1 MSEAIIDDIIPYE
14 KLNTSTE
21 TVMIYTNIF
30 FTINSNTFTTF
41 PITPI
46 QTPLTKNKKN
56 IDKKL
61 LVAPYGAI
69 INVQFGI
76 YYRGVRMSRRK
87 KYWCP
92 KCQLYNKKKKKQK
105 TVEEECHW
113 LDENDEYY
121 NIFPCD
127 TKKIWFKCNICK
139 TIFNKSQ
146 LRKIIPFLNQ
156 ITIVISVGNILIN
169 AMVFKNSCKLAGAK
183 SIEDAIQTMMILWE
197 EYIQPHKQL
206 WSFEDNQQSLTIANY
221 HLQQSLLANC
231 NPDLRVNPSAPLS
244 YCLKEENEISNL
256 NLDNRVNFLFD
267 LVMKNVDF
275 KLNFSIDKKKL
286 NILMNNPEYNNY
298 VFLSQWEAT
307 SATHVNIKMHTKI
320 PDDFRYNILVYENGE
335 AKNPYFIQSQQ
346 NIYAKKK
353 KRAKCTTFIVFSAM
367 EIILTGRYDS
377 CMKEA
382 YNFFVNATVNN
393 KEQISE
399 KVCEPKMPLDIF
411 LKNE

>member
-1 MSEAIIDDIIPYE
+1 MFNHRNNSNDEIIPYE
-14 KLNTSTE
+14 RLNTSTE
-21 TVMIYTNIF
+21 TVMVYTNIF
-30 FTINSNTFTTF
+30 FTINKKTFIFF
-41 PITPI
+41 PITKI
-46 QTPLTKNKKN
+46 ETPLTKNKKN

-61 LVAPYGAI
+61 LTAPYGAI

-113 LDENDEYY
+113 LYEDDEYY
-121 NIFPCD
+121 NIYPRD

-139 TIFNKSQ
+139 TIFNKAE

-156 ITIVISVGNILIN
+156 ITIVISVGDLLIN
-169 AMVFKNSCKLAGAK
+169 AMIFKNSCKLAGAR
-183 SIEDAIQTMMILWE
+183 SMDDAYQTIMLLWE
-197 EYIQPHKQL
+197 EYIQPQKNL
-206 WSFEDNQQSLTIANY
+206 WSFEDNEIGNNILENNVPSI
-221 HLQQSLLANC
+221 
-231 NPDLRVNPSAPLS
+231 SAPKAFNS
-244 YCLKEENEISNL
+244 EINNTL
-256 NLDNRVNFLFD
+256 VDKTNVNFLFD

-286 NILMNNPEYNNY
+286 NILMNNPEYNDY

-320 PDDFRYNILVYENGE
+320 PDDFRYNILVYEKENI
-335 AKNPYFIQSQQ
+335 NPYFIQSKQ
-346 NIYAKKK
+346 NMYAKKK
-353 KRAKCTTFIVFSAM
+353 KKAKCTTFIVFSAA

-377 CMKEA
+377 NMKIMYE
-382 YNFFVNATVNN
+382 FFVKETTNN

-399 KVCEPKMPLDIF
+399 KVCEPKMPLDVF
-411 LKNE
+411 LNNE